1 VTDKVN
7 GRRRRFGYIEMSSNA
22 EARAAIGRLNLTQ
35 HEDTVMSVSFAR
47 TDQQGDAVAAARGE
61 REIVRHD
68 QRVDNIYGR
77 PAEHLILKIL
87 LPL

>member
-1 VTDKVN
+1 MSNRLYIGNLPHSATEEGLRLLFGRFGTVRSATIVTDKVN

-47 TDQQGDAVAAARGE
+47 IDQQ
-61 REIVRHD
+61 
-68 QRVDNIYGR
+68 
-77 PAEHLILKIL
+77 
-87 LPL
+87 